1 MGTRVP
7 RGAGLLGL
15 HGGSEGSGAG
25 QRSCSLLTPNSC
37 HQNLALRGQM
47 KRAEGSA
54 GPGGGIAPPGSRS
67 PLGCICK
74 RQHFLNTAGTP
85 STASRAPVSSIWV
98 TESCEKPLSARLS
111 CWQSPEQRCRC
122 LGGRAVGYRSR
133 FQRAVPGECRQGP
146 AAGRAWQNQ
155 TKTQSKHAHT
165 KPCEPCRGQLGQEK
179 AAPSSRSSSR
189 AAPRSARHLQER
201 APGSWAPQQEET

>member
-54 GPGGGIAPPGSRS
+54 GPGGGIALPGSRS
-67 PLGCICK
+67 PFG
-74 RQHFLNTAGTP
+74 
-85 STASRAPVSSIWV
+85 V
-98 TESCEKPLSARLS
+98 
-111 CWQSPEQRCRC
+111 
-122 LGGRAVGYRSR
+122 
-133 FQRAVPGECRQGP
+133 
-146 AAGRAWQNQ
+146 
-155 TKTQSKHAHT
+155 
-165 KPCEPCRGQLGQEK
+165 
-179 AAPSSRSSSR
+179 
-189 AAPRSARHLQER
+189 HLQEAALLKHCWNAKHRVQSPRFKHLGYGELRKAPLGPALLMAIPR
-201 APGSWAPQQEET
+201 AAVSLPWGPRSGLPEPLPAGGAR